1 MLYSCSFVFGVM
13 IELYCISISA
23 VVCCFDFLQTG
34 STAVH
39 CAAKYG
45 IKDVLKFLLEKFASV
60 NAETNVSMNGK
71 GRIEVKITGVPS
83 K

>member
-45 IKDVLKFLLEKFASV
+45 VKEVLKFLVEKVASV

-71 GRIEVKITGVPS
+71 GRFELSIIS
-83 K
+83 MQSN